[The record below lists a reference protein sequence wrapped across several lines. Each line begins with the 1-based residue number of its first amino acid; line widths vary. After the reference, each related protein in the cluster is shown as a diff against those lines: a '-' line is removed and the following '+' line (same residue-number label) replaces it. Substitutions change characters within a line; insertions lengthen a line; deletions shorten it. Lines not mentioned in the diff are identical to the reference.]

1 MYQDAKTE
9 LVHGLTLSPAYGVKS
24 PFSSIKLFILIQ
36 AVVQKSLSGKLAPPL
51 YFGVILILSPVLSSF
66 SQVTAPF
73 MKCNY
78 HACGQRQ

>member
-9 LVHGLTLSPAYGVKS
+9 LVHGLTLPPVYGVKS

-36 AVVQKSLSGKLAPPL
+36 AVMQKSLSGKLAPPL
-51 YFGVILILSPVLSSF
+51 YFGVILILSPALSSF